1 MLCRSLICLAMLS
14 SLFLAAG
21 AVAED
26 AQDRSAQMTARIDQ
40 LLLERLKEEGVE
52 PAPPADDGEF
62 LRRAYLDL
70 NGAIPPV
77 AITRDYLADSSPE
90 KRRQLI
96 DRLLASPAFASHL
109 ASTWREV
116 ILKPTE
122 DFQQLQ
128 NQFALQSW
136 LREQFSE
143 NARYDRIVEQFIT
156 ASSER
161 DGPVYFYDALD
172 LKPEQLA
179 AETSRIFLGL
189 HIQCAECHDHPFDS
203 WKQRDF
209 WGYAA
214 FFAQV
219 ERQNENM
226 GRISI
231 RDRESGEVKIPES
244 EDTVSPL
251 YPGGGVPSDRFGGS
265 RRQKLAVWMVAR
277 DNPYTARRAVNW
289 AWAHLFGRGLV
300 EPVDDLSPI
309 NPPSHPE
316 LMDELTEYF
325 VESGFDLRQLL
336 RTIALTDAYA
346 RSSQNVEG
354 QRPELF
360 ANVAI
365 KSLSPEQLYDSVLRL
380 GLIKEPTN
388 DQNGQPAQFF
398 DQSQQRLQFVARMRT
413 VSLDRT
419 DFETGAPQALAL
431 MNGPPVS
438 LATAP
443 ETSGFLKSL
452 EAPFFSDEQRV
463 ELIALA
469 AYSRRPTDEEQK
481 RFGDYL
487 AAASPGG
494 KKQALGDLLWAVAA
508 SAEFMLNH

>member
-1 MLCRSLICLAMLS
+1 MWSSLCLATP
-14 SLFLAAG
+14 AW
-21 AVAED
+21 AED
-26 AQDRSAQMTARIDQ
+26 SPTRFAQMTARIDQ
-40 LLLERLKEEGVE
+40 LLGERLQAEGVE
-52 PAPPADDGEF
+52 PPPLADDGEF

-77 AITRDYLADSSPE
+77 AITRDYLADSSPD

-96 DRLLASPAFASHL
+96 DRLLASPAFASHM

-128 NQFALQSW
+128 NQFALQAW
-136 LREQFSE
+136 LREQFSD

-156 ASSER
+156 ASNQQ

-203 WKQRDF
+203 WKQHDF

-226 GRISI
+226 GRLSL
-231 RDRESGEVKIPES
+231 RDRKSGEVKIPES
-244 EDTVSPL
+244 DETVSPL
-251 YPGGGVPSDRFGGS
+251 YPGGGAPSDRFGGS

-289 AWAHLFGRGLV
+289 AWSHLFGRGLV

-316 LMDELTEYF
+316 LMDELTTYF

-336 RTIALTDAYA
+336 RTIALSDAYA
-346 RSSQNVEG
+346 RSSQSVDG

-360 ANVAI
+360 AGMAI

-380 GLIKEPTN
+380 GLVKEDVANPIGP
-388 DQNGQPAQFF
+388 GQSF

-443 ETSGFLKSL
+443 ATSGFLKSL
-452 EAPFFSDEQRV
+452 QAPFFSDEQRV
-463 ELIALA
+463 ELITLA
-469 AYSRRPTDEEQK
+469 AYSRRPTEAERK

-487 AAASPGG
+487 AAASPNE
-494 KKQALGDLLWAVAA
+494 KNEALGDLLWAVAA

>member
-1 MLCRSLICLAMLS
+1 MSRTYLICLAL
-14 SLFLAAG
+14 LLCNLPIATAIAEEAG
-21 AVAED
+21 
-26 AQDRSAQMTARIDQ
+26 DRAAQMTARIDQ
-40 LLLERLKEEGVE
+40 LLLERLASAGVE
-52 PAPPADDGEF
+52 PAPAADDGEF

-70 NGAIPPV
+70 NGTIPPV
-77 AITRDYLADSSPE
+77 AIARDYLADSSPD
-90 KRRQLI
+90 KRRKLI

-128 NQFALQSW
+128 NQFALQAW
-136 LREQFSE
+136 LRDQFAD

-161 DGPVYFYDALD
+161 DGPVYFYDSLD

-214 FFAQV
+214 FFARV
-219 ERQNENM
+219 EKQDGNM
-226 GRISI
+226 GRLSVV
-231 RDRESGEVKIPES
+231 DRESGEVKIPES
-244 EDTVSPL
+244 DETVAPL
-251 YPGGGVPSDRFGGS
+251 YPGGGEPSNRFGGT

-309 NPPSHPE
+309 NAPSHPE
-316 LMDELTEYF
+316 LMDELTQYF
-325 VESGFDLRQLL
+325 IESGFDLRELL

-346 RSSQNVEG
+346 RSSQSVEG

-360 ANVAI
+360 AGMAI
-365 KSLSPEQLYDSVLRL
+365 KSLSPEQLYDSILRL
-380 GLIKEPTN
+380 GLIKEEVADP
-388 DQNGQPAQFF
+388 NGQPGLLAN
-398 DQSQQRLQFVARMRT
+398 QSQQRLQFVARMRT

-431 MNGPPVS
+431 MNGPPVA

-469 AYSRRPTDEEQK
+469 AYSRKPTDDERQ
-481 RFGDYL
+481 RFGEYL
-487 AAASPGG
+487 AAASPNE

>member
-1 MLCRSLICLAMLS
+1 MSRFSMVRLAIA
-14 SLFLAAG
+14 LFLFPTAI
-21 AVAED
+21 AVAEEG
-26 AQDRSAQMTARIDQ
+26 ADRSAPMTARIDQ
-40 LLLERLKEEGVE
+40 LLLERLKSAGVE
-52 PAPPADDGEF
+52 PAPAADDGEF

-70 NGAIPPV
+70 SGTIPPV
-77 AITRDYLADSSPE
+77 AITRDYLADSSPA

-96 DRLLASPAFASHL
+96 ERLLASPAFASHL
-109 ASTWREV
+109 ASTWREI
-116 ILKPTE
+116 ILKPTD

-128 NQFALQSW
+128 NQFALQAW

-156 ASSER
+156 ASSEQ

-189 HIQCAECHDHPFDS
+189 HIQCAECHDHPFDD

-214 FFAQV
+214 FFARV
-219 ERQNENM
+219 AKRDSAM
-226 GRISI
+226 GRISLV
-231 RDRESGEVKIPES
+231 DQEMGEVKIPES
-244 EDTVSPL
+244 EETVAPL
-251 YPGGGVPSDRFGGS
+251 YPGGSAPSDRFGGT

-300 EPVDDLSPI
+300 EPVDDLSPL
-309 NPPSHPE
+309 NAPSHPA
-316 LMDELTEYF
+316 LMEELTQYF
-325 VESGFDLRQLL
+325 IDSGYDLRQLL
-336 RTIALTDAYA
+336 RTLAMTDAYA
-346 RSSQNVEG
+346 RSSQNVDG

-360 ANVAI
+360 ANMAI
-365 KSLSPEQLYDSVLRL
+365 KSLSPEQLYDAILRL
-380 GLIKEPTN
+380 GLIRETVGDLSSQAP
-388 DQNGQPAQFF
+388 QPF
-398 DQSQQRLQFVARMRT
+398 DRSQQRLQFVARMRT

-469 AYSRRPTDEEQK
+469 AYSRQPTAEERQ
-481 RFGDYL
+481 RFSEYL
-487 AAASPGG
+487 ATASPNE